1 MLTNLNL
8 FIKYLILLFI
18 IRYLLDLINYKK
30 KLKVKSIVY
39 FYMKDCPYCDNF
51 NPIWDKFTKTYKGKV
66 KIQKYERSKVIN
78 KLKKYN
84 IESFPTIIKIYE
96 DGTFQKFNDNRTI
109 KNLNKFIKN

>member
-1 MLTNLNL
+1 
-8 FIKYLILLFI
+8 
-18 IRYLLDLINYKK
+18 
-30 KLKVKSIVY
+30 
-39 FYMKDCPYCDNF
+39 MKGCQYCDDF

-96 DGTFQKFNDNRTI
+96 DGIFKKFNDNRTI
-109 KNLNKFIKN
+109 KNLNKFIEN

>member
-30 KLKVKSIVY
+30 NLKSIMY
-39 FYMKDCPYCDNF
+39 FYMKGCQYCDNF
-51 NPIWDKFTKTYKGKV
+51 NPIWNKFTKTYKGKV

-78 KLKKYN
+78 KLKNYN

-96 DGTFQKFNDNRTI
+96 DGTFKKFNDNRTI